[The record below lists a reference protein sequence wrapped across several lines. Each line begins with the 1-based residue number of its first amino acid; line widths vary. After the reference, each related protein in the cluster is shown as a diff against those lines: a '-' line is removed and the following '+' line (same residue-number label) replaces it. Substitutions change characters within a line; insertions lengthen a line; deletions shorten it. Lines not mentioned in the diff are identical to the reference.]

1 MLIKRNY
8 ILVPEFFDRLTI
20 LNNDFKAGLKIVDK
34 TKSDAY
40 KKPRLKRGLL

>member
-1 MLIKRNY
+1 M
-8 ILVPEFFDRLTI
+8 PEFFDRLTI
-20 LNNDFKAGLKIVDK
+20 LNDDFNAGLKIIDK